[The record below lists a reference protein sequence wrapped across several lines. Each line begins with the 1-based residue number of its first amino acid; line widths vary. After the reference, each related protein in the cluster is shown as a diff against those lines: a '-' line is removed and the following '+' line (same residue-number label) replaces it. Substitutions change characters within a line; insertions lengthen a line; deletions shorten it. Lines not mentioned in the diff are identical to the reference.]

1 MIALFKAL
9 NVRYDGEK
17 NAIVVDVGEMPST
30 ITHVEIGFPLIKKA
44 LPSPMKRIEEI
55 AELQRI
61 IHQTRKKK
69 LLKIQNYVEKIEE
82 VAKGLKKA
90 RKNLENAGTKNE
102 ITKWR
107 HVCAMWGKEKDIIK
121 EVRFS
126 IKVINAE
133 EAKLEMEIAKLKT
146 GKT

>member
-1 MIALFKAL
+1 MFKAI
-9 NVRYDGEK
+9 NVRYDNEK

-30 ITHVEIGFPLIKKA
+30 VTQVEVKFPLIKKA
-44 LPSPMKRIEEI
+44 LPAPMKRTEEI

-69 LLKIQNYVEKIEE
+69 LLKIQEYVKKIEE
-82 VAKGLKKA
+82 VAEGLKTA

-121 EVRFS
+121 EIRFS
-126 IKVINAE
+126 IKLINDE
-133 EAKLEMEIAKLKT
+133 EKKLELEVMKLKT
-146 GKT
+146 GK